1 MKGTSIHSCSLER
14 SVPIRLGR
22 RGNNTEIR
30 YVGSDS
36 RSSPASPDRSLLK
49 ALIRAYQWR
58 TQLKSGVCRSIA
70 QLAAREQ
77 TNETYVGKLLQL
89 TFLAPDLIES
99 ILEGRQTERL
109 SLSTI
114 RKISLPIDWTEQRRL
129 FG

>member
-1 MKGTSIHSCSLER
+1 M
-14 SVPIRLGR
+14 
-22 RGNNTEIR
+22 
-30 YVGSDS
+30 
-36 RSSPASPDRSLLK
+36 
-49 ALIRAYQWR
+49 
-58 TQLKSGVCRSIA
+58 CRSIA